1 MTRPLRNRYR
11 DALHA
16 ARLEHSQLDAEEAAL
31 RVVRDE
37 AIAAERSRCARIA
50 REYGA
55 EKSSTIYGT
64 ANAVGL
70 EIAEL
75 LVKA

>member
-1 MTRPLRNRYR
+1 MSGERCSLIKCSCAHR
-11 DALHA
+11 A
-16 ARLEHSQLDAEEAAL
+16 
-31 RVVRDE
+31 VRDE
-37 AIAAERSRCARIA
+37 AVAAERTRCARIA

-64 ANAVGL
+64 ANAVGV